1 VFEWDTPDDEDYV
14 YQIKSKATISN
25 DEKEENN
32 EKIIKVNTYVTYDLE
47 VKDARVTPMIA
58 EKDEEREM
66 SVIVANSGDV
76 TMNSE
81 VSGKIYD
88 GAGNVVENLGNK
100 DVEDLAPGESLTLT
114 WEWETDDYGT
124 FWFEAKVIDDN
135 DEVPENDNIDSMMR
149 SVDVEFNDDME
160 SGVNGWTNYKS
171 LSNPWHH

>member
-1 VFEWDTPDDEDYV
+1 MEITCLNNSYTFTDSETISLDAGTGTYVEFEWDTPDDEDYV
-14 YQIKSKATISN
+14 YQIKSKATISD

-66 SVIVANSGDV
+66 SVIVTNSGDV

-88 GAGNVVENLGNK
+88 GAGTV
-100 DVEDLAPGESLTLT
+100 SYTHLTLPT
-114 WEWETDDYGT
+114 M
-124 FWFEAKVIDDN
+124 
-135 DEVPENDNIDSMMR
+135 S
-149 SVDVEFNDDME
+149 
-160 SGVNGWTNYKS
+160 
-171 LSNPWHH
+171 